1 MKKVIR
7 SEQGFTL
14 IELVIV
20 ILLIGITAALILPK
34 GLNKGISS
42 AAVKSEA
49 SKLAGAVRLTRQKAV
64 STASTYRISLE
75 PGSYRIH
82 PAVSEP
88 PEQPTESVDEH
99 IAIKPNLDGESFLEF
114 DASGSPSQTGNIEL
128 TEKISGEPLVRLQ
141 IYSEGNVDIQTLR
154 H

>member
-1 MKKVIR
+1 MKKIIR

-14 IELVIV
+14 IELMIV
-20 ILLIGITAALILPK
+20 VLLIGITAAFVLPK

-42 AAVKSEA
+42 TAVKTEA

-64 STASTYRISLE
+64 TTAARYRITFT
-75 PGSYRIH
+75 PGSYTIYK
-82 PAVSEP
+82 AVDDP

-99 IAIKPNLDGESFLEF
+99 ITIHTDLEGQSFLEF
-114 DASGSPSQTGNIEL
+114 SASGTPLQTGFIEL
-128 TEKISGEPLVRLQ
+128 VEKSSGEPLTRLQ
-141 IYSEGNVDIQTLR
+141 IYSNGNVDIQNLQ

>member
-1 MKKVIR
+1 MKKLIR

-20 ILLIGITAALILPK
+20 ILLIGITAAFVLPK

-64 STASTYRISLE
+64 TTASSYRISFA
-75 PGSYRIH
+75 PDSYIIY
-82 PAVSEP
+82 PALSEP
-88 PEQPTESVDEH
+88 PAQPTESVDEH
-99 IAIKPNLDGESFLEF
+99 IIIETDLDGESLEF
-114 DASGSPSQTGNIEL
+114 DASGSARQTGCIEL
-128 TEKISGEPLVRLQ
+128 IEKSSGEPLVRLQ
-141 IYSEGNVDIQTLR
+141 IYREGNVDIQNL
-154 H
+154 